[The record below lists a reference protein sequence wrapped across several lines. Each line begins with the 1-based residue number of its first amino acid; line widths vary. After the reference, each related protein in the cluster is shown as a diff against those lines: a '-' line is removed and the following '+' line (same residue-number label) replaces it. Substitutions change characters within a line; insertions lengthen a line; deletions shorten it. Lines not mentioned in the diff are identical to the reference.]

1 MSQSEN
7 LQIKKTSF
15 AIADF
20 LNLQDFENLNHS
32 QRVGMFGQ
40 QVVKYYLQQQNYEV
54 ISENFNTRHGEI
66 DLVVRNSQGV
76 RLVEVKTRTNKNYG
90 EPYEAVHY
98 YKFKK
103 MKLSADLFMQSK
115 GWLGVIPY
123 HLDVASIF
131 IDKSEGRVWLKYFFD
146 VEIA

>member
-20 LNLQDFENLNHS
+20 LNLPDFENLNHS

-40 QVVKYYLQQQNYEV
+40 QVVKYYLQQQNYEI
-54 ISENFNTRHGEI
+54 ISENFNTRYGEI
-66 DLVVRNSQGV
+66 DLIVRNSQGV

-98 YKFKK
+98 YKLKK
-103 MKLSADLFMQSK
+103 MKLSADIFMQSK
-115 GWLGVIPY
+115 GWLGSIVY

>member
-1 MSQSEN
+1 MNQLEN

-20 LNLQDFENLNHS
+20 LYLPDFKNLNYC
-32 QRVGMFGQ
+32 QQVGMFGQ

-54 ISENFNTRHGEI
+54 ISENFNTHYGEI
-66 DLVVRNSQGV
+66 DLVVRNNQGV

-98 YKFKK
+98 YKLKK
-103 MKLSADLFMQSK
+103 MKISAEIFMQSK
-115 GWLGVIPY
+115 GWLGGIPY
-123 HLDVASIF
+123 HLDVASVF
-131 IDKSEGRVWLKYFFD
+131 VDKDEERVWLKYFFD